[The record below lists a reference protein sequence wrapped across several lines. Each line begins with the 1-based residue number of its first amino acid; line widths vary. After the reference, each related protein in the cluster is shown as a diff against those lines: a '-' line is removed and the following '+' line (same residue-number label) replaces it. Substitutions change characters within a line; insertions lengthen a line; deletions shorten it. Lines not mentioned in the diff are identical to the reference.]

1 MADFTL
7 LEALQA
13 FHQELVAVR
22 EGRVDPAEVLNNEL
36 LVQAFENELERLWSR
51 PPKNEES
58 RKTILSGTSSA
69 ANGLA
74 KACRHANTP
83 VGKMTVNDESYS
95 LNQYFQQSAI
105 AFADE
110 VDLDEIEAA
119 QYLLESQEDPAIMG
133 RSLLE
138 CAIIRFHQQ
147 RKFALDSVRLLL
159 ELDGVGEDPEDDEDE
174 DVMPLEAVQVYVAER
189 IYMSTVGSK
198 RQPLLPLILPA
209 MSNMKA
215 WLQKL
220 GDKVTAAQ
228 TLGQA
233 GPGGLSE
240 EAETIEYTRVSLI
253 QEHELLGVILCRLVT
268 KRQATVKDF
277 EDFLAHLR
285 KLDRY
290 DHLLGWFSPY
300 SSLAS
305 SCANQ
310 SLQFT

>member
-1 MADFTL
+1 M
-7 LEALQA
+7 
-13 FHQELVAVR
+13 VAISQKR
-22 EGRVDPAEVLNNEL
+22 GKQKSCQLRYIRSHEYP
-36 LVQAFENELERLWSR
+36 
-51 PPKNEES
+51 
-58 RKTILSGTSSA
+58 RKYHTNAS
-69 ANGLA
+69 
-74 KACRHANTP
+74 
-83 VGKMTVNDESYS
+83 VGKITINDEPYS

-110 VDLDEIEAA
+110 VDLDELEAA
-119 QYLLESQEDPAIMG
+119 QYLLESQEDPSIMG

-174 DVMPLEAVQVYVAER
+174 EVVPLEAVQVYVAER

-209 MSNMKA
+209 MSSMKA

-240 EAETIEYTRVSLI
+240 EAETIEYTRVSLV
-253 QEHELLGVILCRLVT
+253 QEHEFLGVILCRLVT

-285 KLDRY
+285 RLDRY
-290 DHLLGWFSPY
+290 DHLLGWFFS
-300 SSLAS
+300 
-305 SCANQ
+305 
-310 SLQFT
+310 